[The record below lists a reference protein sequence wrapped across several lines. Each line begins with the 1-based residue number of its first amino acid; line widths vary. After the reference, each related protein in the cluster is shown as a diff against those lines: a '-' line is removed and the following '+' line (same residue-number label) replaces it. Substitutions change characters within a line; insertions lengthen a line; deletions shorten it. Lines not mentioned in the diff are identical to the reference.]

1 MNGGHGSQVAG
12 GPSKHKGRSARCQVC
27 LKFVLPLVPQYLHD
41 GRYCG
46 KVYSASNVFLSEWLE
61 MKGRWMGGR
70 LLLCSG

>member
-1 MNGGHGSQVAG
+1 MGDTAARWLVAL
-12 GPSKHKGRSARCQVC
+12 PSTKAGARCQVC

-61 MKGRWMGGR
+61 MKRRWIGGR